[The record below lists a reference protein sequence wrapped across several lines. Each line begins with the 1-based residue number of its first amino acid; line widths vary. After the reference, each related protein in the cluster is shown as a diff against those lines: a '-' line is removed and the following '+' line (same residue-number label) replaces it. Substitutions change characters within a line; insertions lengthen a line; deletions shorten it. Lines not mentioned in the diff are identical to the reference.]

1 MLATPDE
8 QAEAFAREA
17 ASMRKYFTDPNQFVM
32 ENEALNG
39 KITHIRARYDA
50 RLAELKPPL
59 EDMLRNRAKEFQG
72 PSLSVVLPR
81 ALLRIT
87 NHAQSTITA
96 GLNFLASSVDI
107 FSNHIQDK
115 VAHFH
120 HALILIGDVMDEHL
134 RKFNARLEGISKRMQ
149 GAEGL
154 LGVSAQYITAP
165 RFTHMPIDTAV
176 LHRLDELEAR
186 CMKLHSEVV
195 TLKLAS
201 LRTGREH
208 NLKQHS
214 REPSP
219 AGRSDESVHSHT
231 SRYSRASSVM
241 EAQQNL
247 RMACQYGHTPDMIE
261 AAQEVAF
268 HRRAGSGCGVG
279 LSGEALRW

>member
-1 MLATPDE
+1 M
-8 QAEAFAREA
+8 
-17 ASMRKYFTDPNQFVM
+17 
-32 ENEALNG
+32 
-39 KITHIRARYDA
+39 
-50 RLAELKPPL
+50 
-59 EDMLRNRAKEFQG
+59 
-72 PSLSVVLPR
+72 
-81 ALLRIT
+81 
-87 NHAQSTITA
+87 ITA
-96 GLNFLASSVDI
+96 GLNFLAASVDI

-149 GAEGL
+149 GVEGV
-154 LGVSAQYITAP
+154 LGVSAQHITAP
-165 RFTHMPIDTAV
+165 RFTHMPIETAV

-201 LRTGREH
+201 LRSGHEH
-208 NLKQHS
+208 NTTQHS
-214 REPSP
+214 RESSP
-219 AGRSDESVHSHT
+219 AGRSNESVHSRT

-247 RMACQYGHTPDMIE
+247 RMACQYGHPPTMIE

-268 HRRAGSGCGVG
+268 HRRAGSG
-279 LSGEALRW
+279 AWDRAQW